1 MATKQKELWMR
12 AGVTLLVT
20 DEEAAKILDHE
31 ASEAVL
37 AATVREIIEEGR
49 FKWDGSSYIPA
60 CCIADFNEKYDTDFD
75 DDGGPEWSF

>member
-31 ASEAVL
+31 TTGSEVT
-37 AATVREIIEEGR
+37 ATIHKVIDEGR
-49 FKWDGSSYIPA
+49 FRWDGSSYIPA
-60 CCIADFNEKYDTDFD
+60 CCIADFNEKYGTDFD
-75 DDGGPEWSF
+75 DTDGPEWSF